1 MTHSLTKLVAVMA
14 LSSCLGAGMVHA
26 SPIST
31 DDNRITSETFANPLF
46 RNGADPWLEY
56 FNGNYYLTTT
66 TWTSELVMR
75 KSPTIAGLADA
86 PAHNIWTG
94 TDKSRCCNFWAF
106 EFHPMQTADG
116 LRWYVIYTSGVAENF
131 DGQRNHILESE
142 GSDPMGPYTYK
153 GTPMPDHWN
162 IDGSYLEYKGQL
174 YFLWSEWHGKDQVN
188 LIAKMSNPWTIE
200 GEHKVITQPTYAW
213 EKSGLNVNEGPEIIQ
228 HQGRTFLVHSAS
240 FCNTEDYSLGVVELT
255 GTDPMDPAAWTKYD
269 KPFFSKAN
277 GVYGPGHHGFFTSPD
292 GSEDWLVYHGNSSP
306 TDGCSGTRS
315 ARAQPFKWDDKGLP
329 HFGEPM
335 ADKQPLRVPSGE
347 FGPLKAQVEGV
358 KYRIVNHDTD
368 QCLITNAKGDV
379 SVSRCDDK
387 ASTWVIDPTNDGL
400 YRFANVAEGTFLTQ
414 ENCQDSEALGV
425 NAAPWVASRCQR
437 WSVDASHD
445 GWFRF
450 ANERSIQN
458 LQAANCST
466 QKGAAVVTGE
476 NRVSD
481 CTDWRIEPVSH
492 LAIVNAHSGR
502 VVSAQQCDVK
512 ANANVVQH
520 EYTANAC
527 QQWQATSTTDGYY
540 RLQSKQLTVNKQ
552 AQCLV
557 SVDGNLQLGGCE
569 QADSEWR
576 TEFMPNGS
584 LRVVSRKGGSSMK
597 VAGESY
603 ANGDNIVEDVWKNT
617 ISQQFYFREV
627 K

>member
-188 LIAKMSNPWTIE
+188 LIAKMSNPWTVE

-315 ARAQPFKWDDKGLP
+315 ARAQPFKWDEKGLP
-329 HFGEPM
+329 NFGEPM

-347 FGPLKAQVEGV
+347 FGPLKAQVEGM

-387 ASTWVIDPTNDGL
+387 ASTWVMDPTNDGL

-476 NRVSD
+476 NRVRD

-527 QQWQATSTTDGYY
+527 QQWQATSTSDGYY
-540 RLQSKQLTVNKQ
+540 RLQSKQLTANKQ

>member
-329 HFGEPM
+329 NFGEPM

-425 NAAPWVASRCQR
+425 SAAPWVASRCQR

-481 CTDWRIEPVSH
+481 CTNWRIEPVSH

-527 QQWQATSTTDGYY
+527 QQWQATSTSDGYY
-540 RLQSKQLTVNKQ
+540 RMQSKQLTANKQ

>member
-1 MTHSLTKLVAVMA
+1 
-14 LSSCLGAGMVHA
+14 
-26 SPIST
+26 
-31 DDNRITSETFANPLF
+31 
-46 RNGADPWLEY
+46 
-56 FNGNYYLTTT
+56 
-66 TWTSELVMR
+66 
-75 KSPTIAGLADA
+75 
-86 PAHNIWTG
+86 
-94 TDKSRCCNFWAF
+94 
-106 EFHPMQTADG
+106 
-116 LRWYVIYTSGVAENF
+116 
-131 DGQRNHILESE
+131 
-142 GSDPMGPYTYK
+142 
-153 GTPMPDHWN
+153 
-162 IDGSYLEYKGQL
+162 
-174 YFLWSEWHGKDQVN
+174 
-188 LIAKMSNPWTIE
+188 
-200 GEHKVITQPTYAW
+200 
-213 EKSGLNVNEGPEIIQ
+213 
-228 HQGRTFLVHSAS
+228 
-240 FCNTEDYSLGVVELT
+240 
-255 GTDPMDPAAWTKYD
+255 
-269 KPFFSKAN
+269 
-277 GVYGPGHHGFFTSPD
+277 
-292 GSEDWLVYHGNSSP
+292 
-306 TDGCSGTRS
+306 
-315 ARAQPFKWDDKGLP
+315 
-329 HFGEPM
+329 M
-335 ADKQPLRVPSGE
+335 ADKQPLHVPSGE
-347 FGPLKAQVEGV
+347 FWPLKAQVEGV

-512 ANANVVQH
+512 ANA
-520 EYTANAC
+520 C
-527 QQWQATSTTDGYY
+527 QQWQATSTSDGYY
-540 RLQSKQLTVNKQ
+540 RLQSKQLTANKQ

>member
-329 HFGEPM
+329 NFGEPM

-347 FGPLKAQVEGV
+347 FGPLKAQVEGM

-387 ASTWVIDPTNDGL
+387 ASTWVVDPTNDGL

-425 NAAPWVASRCQR
+425 SAAPWVASRCQR

-458 LQAANCST
+458 LQATNCTT

-527 QQWQATSTTDGYY
+527 QQWQATSTSDGYY
-540 RLQSKQLTVNKQ
+540 RLQSKQLTANKQ

>member
-329 HFGEPM
+329 NFGEPM

-347 FGPLKAQVEGV
+347 FGPLKAQVEGM

-400 YRFANVAEGTFLTQ
+400 YRFANVAEGSFLTQ

-425 NAAPWVASRCQR
+425 SAAPWVASRCQR

-445 GWFRF
+445 GWFHF

-512 ANANVVQH
+512 ANA
-520 EYTANAC
+520 C
-527 QQWQATSTTDGYY
+527 QQWQATSTSDGYY
-540 RLQSKQLTVNKQ
+540 RLQSKQLTANKQ

>member
-1 MTHSLTKLVAVMA
+1 
-14 LSSCLGAGMVHA
+14 
-26 SPIST
+26 
-31 DDNRITSETFANPLF
+31 
-46 RNGADPWLEY
+46 
-56 FNGNYYLTTT
+56 
-66 TWTSELVMR
+66 
-75 KSPTIAGLADA
+75 
-86 PAHNIWTG
+86 
-94 TDKSRCCNFWAF
+94 
-106 EFHPMQTADG
+106 
-116 LRWYVIYTSGVAENF
+116 
-131 DGQRNHILESE
+131 
-142 GSDPMGPYTYK
+142 
-153 GTPMPDHWN
+153 
-162 IDGSYLEYKGQL
+162 
-174 YFLWSEWHGKDQVN
+174 
-188 LIAKMSNPWTIE
+188 
-200 GEHKVITQPTYAW
+200 
-213 EKSGLNVNEGPEIIQ
+213 
-228 HQGRTFLVHSAS
+228 
-240 FCNTEDYSLGVVELT
+240 
-255 GTDPMDPAAWTKYD
+255 MDPAAWTKYD

-329 HFGEPM
+329 NFGEPM

-387 ASTWVIDPTNDGL
+387 ASTWVVDPTNDGL

-425 NAAPWVASRCQR
+425 SAAPWVASRCQR

-458 LQAANCST
+458 LQATNCTT

-527 QQWQATSTTDGYY
+527 QQWQATSTSDGYY
-540 RLQSKQLTVNKQ
+540 RLQSKQLTANKQ

>member
-1 MTHSLTKLVAVMA
+1 MIHSLTKLVAVMA

-188 LIAKMSNPWTIE
+188 LIAKMSNPWTVE

-228 HQGRTFLVHSAS
+228 HQGRTFHVHSAS

-329 HFGEPM
+329 NFGEPM

-387 ASTWVIDPTNDGL
+387 ASTWVVDPTNDGL

-425 NAAPWVASRCQR
+425 SAAPWVASRCQR

-458 LQAANCST
+458 LQATNCTT

-527 QQWQATSTTDGYY
+527 QQWQATSTSDGYY
-540 RLQSKQLTVNKQ
+540 RLQSKQLTANKQ